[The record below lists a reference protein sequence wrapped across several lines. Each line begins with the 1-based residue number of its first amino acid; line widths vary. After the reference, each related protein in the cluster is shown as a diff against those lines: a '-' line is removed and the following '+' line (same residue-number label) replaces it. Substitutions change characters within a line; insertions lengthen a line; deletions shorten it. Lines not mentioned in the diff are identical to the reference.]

1 MEFKFE
7 RKTFN
12 INERLRIG
20 IISDSQLSPVRRK
33 NETTFRN
40 NLVLSLSV
48 LKKQGCNMIIFAGDI
63 GNMAS
68 GFAYDT
74 YKAAFKSVFGEKIP
88 IIQSIMGNHDY
99 YGLRT
104 PENCRRLFTKKIG
117 SSPFTHYTVNGFH
130 FIGVSPD
137 CEKMSDG
144 YRKILPSLKIEIEL
158 AKKEC
163 GDRPIFVTTHNCA
176 ENTVYGSDDWG
187 DKGLFDLFSQYPNLI
202 NFAGHLHYSLLDERS
217 VWQGA
222 FTAFGTQS
230 TSYVELEKG

>member
-1 MEFKFE
+1 
-7 RKTFN
+7 
-12 INERLRIG
+12 
-20 IISDSQLSPVRRK
+20 
-33 NETTFRN
+33 
-40 NLVLSLSV
+40 
-48 LKKQGCNMIIFAGDI
+48 MIIFAGDI

-104 PENCRRLFTKKIG
+104 SENCRRLFTKKIG

-144 YRKILPSLKIEIEL
+144 YRKILPYLKIEIEL
-158 AKKEC
+158 AKKNAATGRFLSRRIIVPKIRCTAATIGET
-163 GDRPIFVTTHNCA
+163 RV
-176 ENTVYGSDDWG
+176 
-187 DKGLFDLFSQYPNLI
+187 FSTCFLNILI
-202 NFAGHLHYSLLDERS
+202 
-217 VWQGA
+217 
-222 FTAFGTQS
+222 
-230 TSYVELEKG
+230 

>member
-104 PENCRRLFTKKIG
+104 PENCRRLLPKNRLIAVYSLYGKRL
-117 SSPFTHYTVNGFH
+117 SL
-130 FIGVSPD
+130 
-137 CEKMSDG
+137 
-144 YRKILPSLKIEIEL
+144 YRRIARLRKNVRRLQK
-158 AKKEC
+158 
-163 GDRPIFVTTHNCA
+163 
-176 ENTVYGSDDWG
+176 
-187 DKGLFDLFSQYPNLI
+187 
-202 NFAGHLHYSLLDERS
+202 NFAVPQNRN
-217 VWQGA
+217 
-222 FTAFGTQS
+222 
-230 TSYVELEKG
+230 

>member
-88 IIQSIMGNHDY
+88 IIQS
-99 YGLRT
+99 
-104 PENCRRLFTKKIG
+104 F
-117 SSPFTHYTVNGFH
+117 
-130 FIGVSPD
+130 
-137 CEKMSDG
+137 
-144 YRKILPSLKIEIEL
+144 LKITNIGWATSRCL
-158 AKKEC
+158 WRSKAKTGFRRSIRGKRTKDGAIRC
-163 GDRPIFVTTHNCA
+163 PMKKSPRFRTSAISGGF
-176 ENTVYGSDDWG
+176 
-187 DKGLFDLFSQYPNLI
+187 
-202 NFAGHLHYSLLDERS
+202 YSS
-217 VWQGA
+217 SSIA
-222 FTAFGTQS
+222 N
-230 TSYVELEKG
+230 

>member
-74 YKAAFKSVFGEKIP
+74 YKAAFKSVSAKKF
-88 IIQSIMGNHDY
+88 
-99 YGLRT
+99 
-104 PENCRRLFTKKIG
+104 RLFKALWAI
-117 SSPFTHYTVNGFH
+117 
-130 FIGVSPD
+130 
-137 CEKMSDG
+137 
-144 YRKILPSLKIEIEL
+144 
-158 AKKEC
+158 
-163 GDRPIFVTTHNCA
+163 TT
-176 ENTVYGSDDWG
+176 
-187 DKGLFDLFSQYPNLI
+187 I
-202 NFAGHLHYSLLDERS
+202 
-217 VWQGA
+217 
-222 FTAFGTQS
+222 TA
-230 TSYVELEKG
+230 

>member
-12 INERLRIG
+12 INERLRVG

-104 PENCRRLFTKKIG
+104 SENCRRLFAKKIG

-144 YRKILPSLKIEIEL
+144 YRKILPYLKIEIEL

-163 GDRPIFVTTHNCA
+163 GDRPIFVTTHNC
-176 ENTVYGSDDWG
+176 VRQRRLGGQGS
-187 DKGLFDLFSQYPNLI
+187 F
-202 NFAGHLHYSLLDERS
+202 
-217 VWQGA
+217 
-222 FTAFGTQS
+222 
-230 TSYVELEKG
+230 

>member
-12 INERLRIG
+12 INERLRVG

-68 GFAYDT
+68 SFAYDT

-99 YGLRT
+99 YGFRT
-104 PENCRRLFTKKIG
+104 
-117 SSPFTHYTVNGFH
+117 S
-130 FIGVSPD
+130 
-137 CEKMSDG
+137 
-144 YRKILPSLKIEIEL
+144 
-158 AKKEC
+158 
-163 GDRPIFVTTHNCA
+163 
-176 ENTVYGSDDWG
+176 
-187 DKGLFDLFSQYPNLI
+187 
-202 NFAGHLHYSLLDERS
+202 
-217 VWQGA
+217 
-222 FTAFGTQS
+222 
-230 TSYVELEKG
+230 

>member
-12 INERLRIG
+12 INERLRVG

-63 GNMAS
+63 GDMAS

-104 PENCRRLFTKKIG
+104 SKNCRRLFTKKIG

-144 YRKILPSLKIEIEL
+144 YRNILPYLKIEIEL
-158 AKKEC
+158 AKKNAATGRFC
-163 GDRPIFVTTHNCA
+163 HDA
-176 ENTVYGSDDWG
+176 
-187 DKGLFDLFSQYPNLI
+187 
-202 NFAGHLHYSLLDERS
+202 
-217 VWQGA
+217 
-222 FTAFGTQS
+222 
-230 TSYVELEKG
+230 

>member
-130 FIGVSPD
+130 FIGVSP
-137 CEKMSDG
+137 
-144 YRKILPSLKIEIEL
+144 I
-158 AKKEC
+158 AKKCPTATEKFC
-163 GDRPIFVTTHNCA
+163 RT
-176 ENTVYGSDDWG
+176 S
-187 DKGLFDLFSQYPNLI
+187 KSKLNLQKK
-202 NFAGHLHYSLLDERS
+202 NAATG
-217 VWQGA
+217 
-222 FTAFGTQS
+222 
-230 TSYVELEKG
+230 